1 MTNGRMP
8 LQDVQRCEVF
18 LREAILF
25 VTPFVK
31 VHAAVV
37 RARLATKECH
47 TVLRRSVTCPHE
59 VSPTPR
65 RESAIDSTNTP
76 RSILLPMISDVE
88 SDDRTLAAC
97 GRAFDDHDLGYL
109 PVLAKIVVGT

>member
-25 VTPFVK
+25 VR
-31 VHAAVV
+31 VHTAVV
-37 RARLATKECH
+37 RARLATKECR

-59 VSPTPR
+59 VSPPPGGR
-65 RESAIDSTNTP
+65 RHQP
-76 RSILLPMISDVE
+76 RSILLPMVSDVE
-88 SDDRTLAAC
+88 SDDQTLAVC

-109 PVLAKIVVGT
+109 SVLAKVVVGA